1 MIQLRP
7 YQVRTLEELDAWFV
21 ENETG
26 NPIVHACVG
35 AGKSVMI
42 AEYCRRA
49 VLDYPGYRARIL
61 MLVPSKELL
70 LQNFEKLSPL
80 MFDMYI
86 GIISA
91 SAGRKDTAFD
101 KDVVLA
107 TVGSVARN
115 PGMLGR
121 LDLIIVDECHLI
133 SRKDTGQYRKLIAA
147 CQRYNP
153 ALRVIGLTGT
163 RFCGDG
169 IWLTEGKERLFT
181 DIATRVTMR
190 ELLDA
195 GYLSPLVNAETA
207 THIDASGVK
216 MNGGD
221 FVVSDLAKRIDQDD
235 LNRKI
240 AGQIVELGQD
250 RAKWL
255 VYCVTVEH
263 ATHMAEALKA
273 LGITVDVVSATTPA
287 AERDRIIRNFKAGRL
302 RCICNV
308 AVLTTGFD
316 VPELDLIALVR
327 NTRSPVL
334 YTQIAGRGMRT
345 AEGKADCLWLDF
357 TDTTLVMGPVDQ
369 VKGRAEP
376 KPINKTDSASATPFK
391 VCPECRTNCATA
403 VLVCPNAECGY
414 EFPPPATNIN
424 GEISDASV
432 MTKIA
437 FNTYN
442 VARVTYSEHQKRKDP
457 SKPPTLK
464 VSYWSGM
471 KLICSEWVCIEH
483 TGFARAKAERWWYE
497 RINAPVPLPNPR
509 TVEDALA
516 QAEWLRKPDQIVV
529 REGGQW
535 PELIRC
541 VFEHPFID
549 DSPSIDSHHPI
560 NATLF

>member
-1 MIQLRP
+1 MTINLRP
-7 YQVRTLEELDAWFV
+7 YQVRTLEELDAWFE

-42 AEYCRRA
+42 AEFCRRA

-70 LQNFEKLSPL
+70 LQNYEKLSPL

-91 SAGRKDTAFD
+91 SAGRKDTAYD
-101 KDVVLA
+101 KDVVIA
-107 TVGSVARN
+107 TVGSVAKN

-133 SRKDTGQYRKLIAA
+133 SRKDTGQYRKLIAD
-147 CQRYNP
+147 CKRYNP
-153 ALRVIGLTGT
+153 QLRVIGLTGT
-163 RFCGDG
+163 PYRGDG

-181 DIATRVTMR
+181 DIASRVTMR

-195 GYLSPLVNAETA
+195 GYLSPLVNAETE
-207 THIDASGVK
+207 THIDASTVR
-216 MNGGD
+216 MQNGD
-221 FVVSDLAKRIDQDD
+221 FMIHELAKRIDQDG
-235 LNRKI
+235 LTQTI
-240 AGQIVELGQD
+240 AQQIVELGKD

-263 ATHMAEALKA
+263 AGHMAEALKT
-273 LGITVDVVSATTPA
+273 LGISVAVVSANTPA
-287 AERDRIIRNFKAGRL
+287 AERDRIIKDFKAGRV

-334 YTQIAGRGMRT
+334 YTQIAGRGMRI
-345 AEGKADCLWLDF
+345 AEGKQDCLWLDF

-369 VKGRAEP
+369 IKGRAEP
-376 KPINKTDSASATPFK
+376 KPTNKADGESVAPFK
-391 VCPECRTNCATA
+391 VCPECGASVATA
-403 VLVCPNAECGY
+403 VLKCPTIDCGY
-414 EFPPPATNIN
+414 EFPPPATNVN
-424 GEISDASV
+424 GEISNANV
-432 MTKIA
+432 LTKIG

-442 VARVTYSEHQKRKDP
+442 VVRVTYSEHQNRKDP

-464 VSYWSGM
+464 VTYWSGM
-471 KLICSEWVCIEH
+471 KPICSEWVCIEH
-483 TGFARAKAERWWYE
+483 SGFARVKAERWWYE
-497 RINAPVPLPNPR
+497 RINAPIPLPKPL
-509 TVEDALA
+509 TVVDALA
-516 QAEWLRKPDQIVV
+516 QTEWLRTPGQIVV
-529 REGGQW
+529 REGEQW

-541 VFEHPFID
+541 IFNDETTD
-549 DSPSIDSHHPI
+549 EE
-560 NATLF
+560 AA